1 MTDGG
6 YQGNPEVI
14 MPYRKPADGTE
25 LLEWK
30 EELNAVH
37 RTVRARSSTP
47 WPA

>member
-14 MPYRKPADGTE
+14 MPYRKPADGE
-25 LLEWK
+25 LTDWQ
-30 EELNAVH
+30 EELNAIH
-37 RTVRARSSTP
+37 GKSGLASNTP